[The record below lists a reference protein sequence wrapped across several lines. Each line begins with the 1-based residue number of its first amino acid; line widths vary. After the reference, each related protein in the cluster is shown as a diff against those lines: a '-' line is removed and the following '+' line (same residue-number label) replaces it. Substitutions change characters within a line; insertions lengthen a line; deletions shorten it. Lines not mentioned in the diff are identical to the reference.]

1 MTKSQNIPKSIYLF
15 RHPET
20 QAPKGTCYGNSD
32 VLPSEKQLQEAV
44 IKIHKSV
51 QDIRPD
57 VVYTSPLSRCKM
69 LAKKIAGESTVV
81 TEELIREIDFGRWE
95 MLPWSEIPDNER
107 EAWGKD
113 YITNKIHGGENFFDV
128 QKRVV
133 QFWDKVIKTNEQT
146 IFVVAHAGLY
156 RALLAHLLDASPYKI
171 FAVDVDYGGTIRI
184 QWDNETYYKIKF
196 L

>member
-1 MTKSQNIPKSIYLF
+1 MTENQNTPKSIYLF

-32 VLPSEKQLQEAV
+32 VFPNERQLQDAV
-44 IKIHKSV
+44 LKIKNSIQAVKP
-51 QDIRPD
+51 DI
-57 VVYTSPLSRCKM
+57 VYTSPLARCKL
-69 LAKKIAGESTVV
+69 LAEKIAGGKAIVV
-81 TEELIREIDFGRWE
+81 EELIREIDFGRWE
-95 MLPWSEIPDNER
+95 MLPWSEIPESER
-107 EAWGKD
+107 DAWGKD

-133 QFWDKVIKTNEQT
+133 QFWDKMVQANEQT
-146 IFVVAHAGLY
+146 VFVVAHAGLY

-171 FAVDVDYGGTIRI
+171 FAIDIDYGDAIRI
-184 QWDNETYYKIKF
+184 QWDNDTYYKIKF